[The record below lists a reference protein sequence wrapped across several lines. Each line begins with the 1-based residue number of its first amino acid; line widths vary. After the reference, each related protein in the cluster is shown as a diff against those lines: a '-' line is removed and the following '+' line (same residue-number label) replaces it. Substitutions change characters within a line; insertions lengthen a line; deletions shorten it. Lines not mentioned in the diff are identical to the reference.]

1 MIPKTLLVSEQFSPM
16 LLLSVLFFYLSQVI
30 NITMA
35 LEEPN
40 SVNQLIPATAS
51 NCPAFARSP
60 TDQSPVS
67 KNSAPKP
74 PKLLPQH
81 PLRTLWMN
89 NVPAKWQSKYI
100 FSIFGKK
107 GISPKTI
114 MRSAE
119 LEAGPP
125 TRRIEF
131 RTFADAR
138 RALSFNGKSAESQ
151 PEYIFDLTSAFDS
164 FSRKEKEPIIADVI
178 EMQNSIRTLWLK
190 GVPFDWDPNMIN
202 IVFNRA
208 GFLLVTISIMRSKAQ
223 TRMYGIEFETFED
236 AQLALSEMNGKI
248 YPYDDSEILIKLSN
262 PYDATPTKFAAW
274 TTRSPGGSVLRDGH
288 PVATWLTDV
297 LGEVVRPSGR
307 WALDVSRNPISDL
320 GSLPEVCAPLFFFP
334 LLEAIGAGEHV
345 PVGGRNWLVTSLM
358 ELKAAHP
365 ALERLGKL
373 QGLNSPQIGG
383 RLTDTVSRQDALR
396 TLWIRNL
403 PPGWSITK
411 ISSYLEGE
419 GFKLV
424 SVIQPN
430 YEKQVETHE
439 EAKKAVAHL
448 NETPVPNEESEV
460 LFDTCLAFDCPGFAY
475 ILVIINLPDD
485 CNVPDVAKAFKK
497 YPSFVGVVVDRDSN
511 GNLNGRAW
519 LEFGDLKDWHS
530 AHMEFSHLRIRE
542 FVRLQ
547 LRMDVKY
554 AAHDQRKSLTPSPE
568 QLTHFE
574 RKSITPAPIEHE
586 IRKDRATYTPTSQ
599 YPLTPLVNDPQRHD
613 STPPNQANAE
623 DRMSD
628 DPWPQLLSTPYRIDP
643 ALERSVT
650 SWLQACQAESER
662 RMEGRSR
669 PQITLALPTTEP
681 KSPNESSVFPGP
693 LNQSTPIKR
702 TTDPSTAQHNEDP
715 QPSIS
720 EVRAPQNR
728 NSTVFRLIVSNL
740 PVEITEDALCA
751 TFTEYPSFCGLSIE
765 LSPDGVSNTA
775 IVTFGDRNE
784 CEVAYM
790 VNRNAVLCSRKLGI
804 HFDAVPVGTESNKA
818 LIPVADRSPETS
830 LVPLDPHLRDY
841 QPENDAA
848 PLYNPSVLLRT
859 EIPPFFRLIVSNLPV
874 EITEDALCA
883 TFTEYPSFCG
893 LSIEL
898 SPDGVSN
905 TAIVTFGD
913 RNECEVAYM
922 VNRNAVL
929 CSRKLGIHFDA
940 VPVGTE
946 SNKALMRAFHAP
958 LTMKH
963 QFLVPPYFFSYGV
976 ACLPK
981 LPEPCSQEG
990 KEEVN
995 KKKKVNKK
1003 VNFDD
1008 NVVVIPDVKKPRKV
1022 PARKKT
1028 ITTPLK
1034 RNVPRKA
1041 QATPKKPAKNCRKK
1055 AQATPKKAQAAP
1067 KKGKAA
1073 TDRKT
1078 ATKKR
1083 EDRTTVMKE
1092 KVVAEEEP
1100 LPAQPRRSS
1109 RHSAKNSK

>member
-1 MIPKTLLVSEQFSPM
+1 MNGAVGQKCPRDLQRGGKRRQILRSTSSRRT
-16 LLLSVLFFYLSQVI
+16 LSQVI

-51 NCPAFARSP
+51 TCPAFARSP
-60 TDQSPVS
+60 TDQSPVP
-67 KNSAPKP
+67 KNSARKP
-74 PKLLPQH
+74 RKLHRQH
-81 PLRTLWMN
+81 PLRTLWMD

-100 FSIFGKK
+100 FSIFKKK

-151 PEYIFDLTSAFDS
+151 PE
-164 FSRKEKEPIIADVI
+164 KEKEPIIVDVI
-178 EMQNSIRTLWLK
+178 EKHNSNRTLWLK

-202 IVFNRA
+202 CVFNRA
-208 GFLLVTISIMRSKAQ
+208 GFLLVTLATVASKTQ
-223 TRMYGIEFETFED
+223 TRMYGIEFETFKD
-236 AQLALSEMNGKI
+236 AQLALSEMNGRI
-248 YPYDDSEILIKLSN
+248 YPYGDSEIFIKLSI
-262 PYDATPTKFAAW
+262 PYDASPTKFA
-274 TTRSPGGSVLRDGH
+274 
-288 PVATWLTDV
+288 
-297 LGEVVRPSGR
+297 
-307 WALDVSRNPISDL
+307 
-320 GSLPEVCAPLFFFP
+320 
-334 LLEAIGAGEHV
+334 
-345 PVGGRNWLVTSLM
+345 
-358 ELKAAHP
+358 
-365 ALERLGKL
+365 
-373 QGLNSPQIGG
+373 GG

-430 YEKQVETHE
+430 YEGRNVNFCVEVETHE
-439 EAKKAVAHL
+439 EAKKAVAIL

-475 ILVIINLPDD
+475 TLVIMNLPDD
-485 CNVPDVAKAFKK
+485 CSVLDVFDAFKK
-497 YPSFVGVVVDRDSN
+497 YPSFLGADVERDSK
-511 GNLNGRAW
+511 GYPNGRAW
-519 LEFGDLKDWHS
+519 IEYGDVQDWRS
-530 AHMEFSHLRIRE
+530 AYMVFNHLRISE
-542 FVRLQ
+542 FVYLH

-554 AAHDQRKSLTPSPE
+554 AAHDRKKSLTPSPE

-599 YPLTPLVNDPQRHD
+599 YPLTPLENDPQRLD

-623 DRMSD
+623 NRMSD
-628 DPWPQLLSTPYRIDP
+628 DPTAQSSTTSQGINPEQHVHNSASPIRVYPVEWMTEHPWPKLLSTQHGFAP
-643 ALERSVT
+643 ALERSFN
-650 SWLQACQAESER
+650 SWLQFCQAESEK
-662 RMEGRSR
+662 RMKGRSR
-669 PQITLALPTTEP
+669 PQITLAIPIEEP
-681 KSPNESSVFPGP
+681 ESPNEYFDFPGP

-702 TTDPSTAQHNEDP
+702 TTDPSTAQHKEDP
-715 QPSIS
+715 QPSIFLKS
-720 EVRAPQNR
+720 VLLETEMPPF
-728 NSTVFRLIVSNL
+728 SDSLCLISL
-740 PVEITEDALCA
+740 LRSPKMLCMR
-751 TFTEYPSFCGLSIE
+751 T
-765 LSPDGVSNTA
+765 DGVSKTA
-775 IVTFGDRNE
+775 VVTFGDRSE

-804 HFDAVPVGTESNKA
+804 HFDADPVGTESNKA

-848 PLYNPSVLLRT
+848 PLFNP
-859 EIPPFFRLIVSNLPV
+859 
-874 EITEDALCA
+874 
-883 TFTEYPSFCG
+883 
-893 LSIEL
+893 
-898 SPDGVSN
+898 
-905 TAIVTFGD
+905 
-913 RNECEVAYM
+913 
-922 VNRNAVL
+922 
-929 CSRKLGIHFDA
+929 
-940 VPVGTE
+940 
-946 SNKALMRAFHAP
+946 MRAFHAP
-958 LTMKH
+958 HTVKDL
-963 QFLVPPYFFSYGV
+963 FVVPPYFFSYGV
-976 ACLPK
+976 ACMPK

-995 KKKKVNKK
+995 KKKKVDVK

-1008 NVVVIPDVKKPRKV
+1008 NVAVIPDVKKPRKV

-1041 QATPKKPAKNCRKK
+1041 QATPKKAQATPKK
-1055 AQATPKKAQAAP
+1055 AQATPKKAQATPKKAQATPKRDQAAPKKKKVATVRKTPTKKAQATPKKAQATPKKAQATPKRDQATPKRDQAAP
-1067 KKGKAA
+1067 KKGKVV
-1073 TDRKT
+1073 TVRKT
-1078 ATKKR
+1078 PTKKR
-1083 EDRTTVMKE
+1083 EDRKTVMKE

-1100 LPAQPRRSS
+1100 LPAQLRRSS
-1109 RHSAKNSK
+1109 RHPAKNINYKE